1 MSVKRKLNTKT
12 LKEKCNILSHIE
24 KGMTYKEAADKFGVS
39 KNTISTWI
47 KNNEKIFQALE
58 ESAPS
63 TKKLRGCRYEKVD
76 KALFEWF
83 VLQRSQNI
91 PIDRSMIQEKGLFF
105 AEKLEIPDFKGLD
118 GWLDKWE
125 KR

>member
-1 MSVKRKLNTKT
+1 
-12 LKEKCNILSHIE
+12 
-24 KGMTYKEAADKFGVS
+24 MTTKEAANKFGMP

-47 KNNEKIFQALE
+47 KNKEKIFQAIE

-63 TKKLRGCRYEKVD
+63 IKKLRGCQCKKVD

-91 PIDRSMIQEKGLFF
+91 PIDGSMIQEKGLFF
-105 AEKLEIPDFKGLD
+105 VTKLEIPDFYIGSVD
-118 GWLDKWE
+118 
-125 KR
+125 

>member
-1 MSVKRKLNTKT
+1 MKN
-12 LKEKCNILSHIE
+12 
-24 KGMTYKEAADKFGVS
+24 KEAADKFGVP

-47 KNNEKIFQALE
+47 KNKEKSFEALK

-63 TKKLRGCRYEKVD
+63 TKKLRGCQYEKVK

-91 PIDRSMIQEKGLFF
+91 PIDGSMIQEKGLFF
-105 AEKLEIPDFKGLD
+105 AKKLEIPDFKGSD
-118 GWLDKWE
+118 GWLDK
-125 KR
+125 